1 MGRINQMAKEVTE
14 QIAAKSDSKPSNT
27 SVRRLLKNA
36 AYNSGSWGATV
47 LIALIATPYIV
58 HKLTIE
64 GYGVYALLIGLV
76 GYYGL
81 LDLGLGQGVIK
92 FVSEYKVKEDYESIS
107 RSINAA
113 LWVQIAA
120 GLVGSGALV
129 IFAESILRL
138 LKVSPALWADA
149 KIGLYVSAIGFFFT
163 MLSGTLS
170 SVLMGLQRYDITSK
184 VNVVTNLLLTVLI
197 VFVLFLGAGLKE
209 VIFLTVASAI
219 VMFTIYLLTV
229 RKSLPQWRF
238 SFMLDKGYFK
248 LLFSFS
254 SFVFISRVSNIF
266 SNYIAR
272 FVVAF
277 FLGPAAVTYYVVPS
291 KVISAFGGSLSSAFG
306 VLFPFASELGA
317 RKNYEKVQKTFIEAS
332 KIFAAL
338 SVPVLL
344 TVFIFSKP
352 ILTVWMGREFAEK
365 GWIVLRLLAI
375 SGLVGSLT
383 TVPNLITIGLGYSRV
398 IGFFSVIT
406 VLFYVVLLPLL
417 TKLWGIEGTAWA
429 MLGATIPGIALVIY
443 ETKKI
448 IHFEMWS
455 YLKNVI
461 GFHIIP
467 LAVSLFW
474 VTVVP
479 DSEVYSTT
487 RLLIFSIVFL
497 ASYFGFMV
505 FLKWIQLDSLISRFR
520 IDTDR

>member
-14 QIAAKSDSKPSNT
+14 QIAAKPDSKPSNT

-47 LIALIATPYIV
+47 LIALITTPYIV

-81 LDLGLGQGVIK
+81 LDLGLGQGGIK
-92 FVSEYKVKEDYESIS
+92 FVSGDKVKEDYESIS

-229 RKSLPQWRF
+229 RNTLFHMQCFFIFFFDDTTSTDTLPD
-238 SFMLDKGYFK
+238 S
-248 LLFSFS
+248 
-254 SFVFISRVSNIF
+254 VFISRVS
-266 SNYIAR
+266 
-272 FVVAF
+272 
-277 FLGPAAVTYYVVPS
+277 
-291 KVISAFGGSLSSAFG
+291 
-306 VLFPFASELGA
+306 
-317 RKNYEKVQKTFIEAS
+317 
-332 KIFAAL
+332 
-338 SVPVLL
+338 
-344 TVFIFSKP
+344 
-352 ILTVWMGREFAEK
+352 
-365 GWIVLRLLAI
+365 
-375 SGLVGSLT
+375 
-383 TVPNLITIGLGYSRV
+383 
-398 IGFFSVIT
+398 
-406 VLFYVVLLPLL
+406 
-417 TKLWGIEGTAWA
+417 
-429 MLGATIPGIALVIY
+429 
-443 ETKKI
+443 
-448 IHFEMWS
+448 
-455 YLKNVI
+455 
-461 GFHIIP
+461 
-467 LAVSLFW
+467 
-474 VTVVP
+474 
-479 DSEVYSTT
+479 
-487 RLLIFSIVFL
+487 
-497 ASYFGFMV
+497 
-505 FLKWIQLDSLISRFR
+505 
-520 IDTDR
+520 